1 MAYALSAGG
10 ATDCSE
16 VRVIGDATISVH
28 VTRDTAYI
36 EIRTGID
43 YAFYAP
49 LVTGDLTKYYI
60 LAIGSDITKK
70 PVLIPTTPYSDNTSS
85 YFVPS
90 TTAGGKPTK
99 YLNTVLST
107 TAGLALYL
115 LDLGTGVGLSHAI
128 IGSISVTATRHGSY
142 AGFGQSCGI
151 TQSGGTYYNLAY
163 SGAKPTPAISTG
175 VLNCLFPSSYTCDQ
189 YPAYPPGSGQQTTIE
204 TVGGG
209 NYLQFA
215 VCQATAIA
223 VAEGATVWA
232 VTPPAV
238 GAAVIRKLYT
248 GIVYP
253 PPNPK
258 PPSGAVYEDAY
269 LILGIVYKA
278 SAGGTYSAVPYAN
291 PDILL
296 TSENYL
302 APLIRNQ
309 TSISAGG
316 LPMFVYAS
324 KVYGKCYIVM
334 TIPTDAGQK
343 LCFITYSGEA
353 TVTIPDH
360 PMLAVG
366 TTTCHYWF
374 ASLAPTTFVFTVYD
388 YTSGVWVC
396 SVSTDDGAT
405 FRAATVPT
413 GTLSSWCSLDTTTST
428 ALAPVMVLSTTSTS
442 ITGYVSYDACASWTT
457 LWEVKT
463 SQRLYTSSYVRNGSI
478 GSAGINEGYDIIPS
492 DKTSGGYV

>member
-1 MAYALSAGG
+1 
-10 ATDCSE
+10 

-28 VTRDTAYI
+28 VARDTAYI
-36 EIRTGID
+36 EIRAGID
-43 YAFYAP
+43 YDFYAP
-49 LVTGDLTKYYI
+49 LVTGDLTKHYI

-70 PVLIPTTPYSDNTSS
+70 PVLVPVTPYVQNSSS

-90 TTAGGKPTK
+90 TIAGGKPAK
-99 YLNTVLST
+99 YLNTVIGT
-107 TAGLALYL
+107 PTGLAIYL
-115 LDLGTGVGLSHAI
+115 LDLGTGVGLIHTI
-128 IGSISVTATRHGSY
+128 VGNISASATNHGSY
-142 AGFGQSCGI
+142 AGLGQSCGV

-175 VLNCLFPSSYTCDQ
+175 VLSCLFPNSYTCDK
-189 YPAYPPGSGQQTTIE
+189 YPAYPPGSGQQVVIE

-209 NYLQFA
+209 NYLQSA

-223 VAEGATVWA
+223 AAEGATVWA

-238 GAAVIRKLYT
+238 GAAVRRKLYT
-248 GIVYP
+248 GIVSP
-253 PPNPK
+253 PPDPK
-258 PPSGAVYEDAY
+258 PPADAVYEDAY

-278 SAGGTYSAVPYAN
+278 SAGGTYAAVPYAN

-302 APLIRNQ
+302 APLIRNR
-309 TSISAGG
+309 TSVSAGE
-316 LPMFVYAS
+316 LPVYVYAS

-334 TIPTDAGQK
+334 TMPTDAGQK
-343 LCFITYSGEA
+343 LCFIPYSGEA
-353 TVTIPDH
+353 KVTIPDH

-366 TTTCHYWF
+366 TSTHNYWL

-388 YTSGVWVC
+388 YANGVWVGHI
-396 SVSTDDGAT
+396 STDDGAT
-405 FRAATVPT
+405 FSAATIPA

-442 ITGYVSYDACASWTT
+442 ITGYVSYDACRTWTT

-463 SQRLYTSSYVRNGSI
+463 PQRLYTSSYIRGGSI
-478 GSAGINEGYDIIPS
+478 GSAGITEAYDIIPS
-492 DKTSGGYV
+492 GKTSGGYT